1 MHVDTKD
8 FRKVKNIGEGC
19 AFYGSLLS
27 FVKKLYYASDN
38 QVRELCGTDV
48 VLYLIVLKY
57 SAFLFGASK
66 SFSLQVSLISILVML
81 PMYLS
86 GDNAQ
91 GYTILQRLTVLNNL
105 QNYYLMWIVFFF
117 TIVYSMFG
125 HILLHLLDEKR
136 RQFSMMQSEDTDV
149 MNESHLAKHS
159 VMIRGI
165 NPDLGPEHVEKI
177 MREVLMKE
185 YPDMIA
191 DCHALGKFQ
200 KLNHMLIK
208 HNRCI
213 LKTDF
218 YIQEH
223 QRDGG
228 RTYMRKEKTYCGTKE
243 TSIPNYW
250 HY

>member
-1 MHVDTKD
+1 
-8 FRKVKNIGEGC
+8 
-19 AFYGSLLS
+19 
-27 FVKKLYYASDN
+27 
-38 QVRELCGTDV
+38 
-48 VLYLIVLKY
+48 
-57 SAFLFGASK
+57 
-66 SFSLQVSLISILVML
+66 
-81 PMYLS
+81 
-86 GDNAQ
+86 
-91 GYTILQRLTVLNNL
+91 
-105 QNYYLMWIVFFF
+105 
-117 TIVYSMFG
+117 MFG

-136 RQFSMMQSEDTDV
+136 RQFSMMQSEDADV
-149 MNESHLAKHS
+149 LNESHLAKHS

-177 MREVLMKE
+177 MRDVLMKE

-218 YIQEH
+218 YILEH
-223 QRDGG
+223 QREDGH
-228 RTYMRKEKTYCGTKE
+228 TYMRKEKTYCGTKE

-250 HY
+250 HYQIKTLDLKKKMKRDRELNEARNFGIAFITLFKFT